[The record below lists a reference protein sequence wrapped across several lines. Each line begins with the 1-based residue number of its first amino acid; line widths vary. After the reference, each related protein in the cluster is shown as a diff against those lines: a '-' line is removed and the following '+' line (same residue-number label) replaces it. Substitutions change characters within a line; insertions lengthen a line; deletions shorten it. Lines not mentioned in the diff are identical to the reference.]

1 MPGVTGKS
9 APTSVTSVT
18 ATRCPL
24 LGGVHYD
31 SGVLIG
37 ACPNLAACTRLSYIH
52 GDARR
57 TNRPQEAAAH

>member
-1 MPGVTGKS
+1 M
-9 APTSVTSVT
+9 VTSI
-18 ATRCPL
+18 RCPL

-37 ACPNLAACTRLSYIH
+37 SCPYLGACTRLSYLY

-57 TNRPQEAAAH
+57 LRRASEVEAH